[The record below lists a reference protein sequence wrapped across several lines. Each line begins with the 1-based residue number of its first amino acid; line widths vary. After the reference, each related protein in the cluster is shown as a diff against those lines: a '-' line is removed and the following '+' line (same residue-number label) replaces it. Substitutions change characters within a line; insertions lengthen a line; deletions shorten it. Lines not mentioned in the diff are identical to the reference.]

1 MIRTLF
7 LIAVIITM
15 ALHVSFGQIPRTLS
29 YQGLLTDT
37 EGVPRQD
44 GIYSF
49 TFRFYTLE
57 SGGTPI
63 WEEMQALQ
71 VQGGLFSAILGS
83 VTPFGS
89 EVMFDGQYWLSVEV
103 EPDPELSPRIP
114 LTASGYSFR
123 AGNAEIAE
131 TVVDGSITT
140 SKLATNSIPN
150 TPNQVL
156 TWNGTGLSWQVP
168 AGSGGLSLP
177 YEATVNQSNAAFSI
191 SNDIGDALRGF
202 TQFNN
207 GVYGFSSAGGNGISG
222 YSETGFGVIGF
233 SNTGISGVY
242 GESKINGG
250 AGVWGVN
257 NAGAGSSGIWG
268 ESTAGN
274 GVRGNSQSGMGIRG
288 ASETG
293 TGVYG
298 TSTTGYGLRGVVTQ
312 SGTGVYGENTS
323 NSVGAGVQGRAD
335 YVNSSGVYGISTSG
349 IGVRGT
355 SSSNTGVVGS
365 STSGVGVLGQGPTAM
380 KAEGNALQ
388 DIGSGG
394 WAKAML
400 LVRDIEFNQPYIER
414 CYNGVTGQTSNNCG
428 FTISQPG
435 GAGPVI
441 IGAPFK
447 VVDRFFSI
455 TLLQAAT
462 QPWPPTISFRSDD
475 LFGQT
480 VVVST
485 GIDAS
490 FYLIIY

>member
-1 MIRTLF
+1 MSRAAF
-7 LIAVIITM
+7 LILIFILIGIPLCYA
-15 ALHVSFGQIPRTLS
+15 QIPHMIS
-29 YQGLLTDT
+29 YQGLLTDM
-37 EGVPRQD
+37 D
-44 GIYSF
+44 GIPRPDDSYTF
-49 TFRFYTLE
+49 LFRFYTSE
-57 SGGTPI
+57 TGGAHI
-63 WEEMQALQ
+63 WEETHTLQ
-71 VQGGLFSAILGS
+71 VRQGLFSLILGS
-83 VTPFGS
+83 VNPFGS
-89 EVMFDGQYWLSVEV
+89 EVMFDQPYWMSVEV
-103 EPDPELSPRIP
+103 TPDPELSPRIL
-114 LTASGYSFR
+114 LTATGYSIR
-123 AGNAEIAE
+123 AANADIAE
-131 TVVDGSITT
+131 TVADATITA
-140 SKLATNSIPN
+140 SKLATDSNPN
-150 TPNQVL
+150 MSSQVL

-168 AGSGGLSLP
+168 AGSGGLTLP
-177 YEATVNQSNAAFSI
+177 FEGIVNQGNAAFSI
-191 SNDIGDALRGF
+191 TNNNGDALRGF
-202 TQFNN
+202 TQFSN

-222 YSETGFGVIGF
+222 YSETGLGVIGF

-268 ESTAGN
+268 ESNAGI
-274 GVRGNSQSGMGIRG
+274 GVRGNSQSGMGMRG

-298 TSTTGYGLRGVVTQ
+298 TSNTGYGLRGVVTQ
-312 SGTGVYGENTS
+312 GGSGVYGENTS
-323 NSVGAGVQGRAD
+323 NSAGAGVQGRAD

-355 SSSNTGVVGS
+355 SSTNTGVVGS
-365 STSGVGVLGQGPTAM
+365 STSGIGVLGQGTTAM

-388 DIGSGG
+388 EIGSGG
-394 WAKAML
+394 WVKAML
-400 LVRDIEFNQPYIER
+400 LVRDVELNQPSIER

-455 TLLQAAT
+455 TLLQAPT

-475 LFGQT
+475 VFGQT

-490 FYLIIY
+490 FYLLIY